1 MSVNFFKNWAKK
13 SIAEKK
19 KEDKE
24 QKEDD
29 EDVHNFNIK
38 HFKEMGEKL
47 EKGKKIYENFLKNKK
62 PEKRTLMTTRK
73 IVYNEPHKEKIK
85 EIEDYMK
92 TFNFDNDK
100 HKVNYYDSLH
110 KNKEIKSKIKN
121 AKKNYNEALQYKNI
135 LEEQKKKSN
144 NNEFSEVIKL
154 LQKALEKGTH
164 TKVLQNA
171 LKYIKKFK

>member
-1 MSVNFFKNWAKK
+1 MGYLTDLINN
-13 SIAEKK
+13 KK
-19 KEDKE
+19 KERNEDMGSQMLSDIKT
-24 QKEDD
+24 QKGMRK
-29 EDVHNFNIK
+29 NILNIIN
-38 HFKEMGEKL
+38 EGNDY
-47 EKGKKIYENFLKNKK
+47 KKQINELRNERNKK
-62 PEKRTLMTTRK
+62 TPMTTRK

-85 EIEDYMK
+85 EIEEYMK
-92 TFNFDNDK
+92 TFNFNNDND
-100 HKVNYYDSLH
+100 KVNYYDSLH

-121 AKKNYNEALQYKNI
+121 AKKNYKEALQYKNI
-135 LEEQKKKSN
+135 LEEHKKKNN